1 MRTLQTMTGKPS
13 FAQSQEMVFP
23 EHCNHY
29 GTLFAGQ
36 ALALLSKAAFV
47 AATQCAQ
54 QSVVMAAVSGVQF
67 LRPVPQGSLL
77 TLRAWVTRVGSSSM
91 SVRVQGSSAPLA
103 QSQAL
108 VLEGLFEMVAVDAAG
123 LPQRISPSL
132 AVDGVF
138 PT

>member
-1 MRTLQTMTGKPS
+1 MMTGKPS

-47 AATQCAQ
+47 AAAQCAQ

-91 SVRVQGSSAPLA
+91 SVCVQGSSAPLA
-103 QSQAL
+103 QSPAAL
-108 VLEGLFEMVAVDAAG
+108 TVVLEGLFEMVAVDAAG
-123 LPQRISPSL
+123 KPQSIAPSL
-132 AVDGVF
+132 VVDGVF